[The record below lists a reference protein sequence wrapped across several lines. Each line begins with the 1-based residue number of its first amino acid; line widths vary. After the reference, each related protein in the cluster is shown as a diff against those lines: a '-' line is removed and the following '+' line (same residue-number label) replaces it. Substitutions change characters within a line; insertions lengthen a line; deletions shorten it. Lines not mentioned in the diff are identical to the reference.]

1 MEFVLIGEHDV
12 LASLSNELT
21 QSPEDFILYLEEAL
35 ESGELT
41 IDEVAQL
48 IRDFNESTPPEA

>member
-1 MEFVLIGEHDV
+1 MEFVLTGNYT
-12 LASLSNELT
+12 LLTRLSNDYM
-21 QSPEDFILYLEEAL
+21 QSPEDFITYLEEAL

-48 IRDFNESTPPEA
+48 IHDFNHKC

>member
-1 MEFVLIGEHDV
+1 MEFVLIGDHDL

-21 QSPEDFILYLEEAL
+21 QSPEDFLIYLEDAL

-41 IDEVAQL
+41 IDEVAQ
-48 IRDFNESTPPEA
+48 IIYDSNHRC

>member
-1 MEFVLIGEHDV
+1 MELVLIGEHDL
-12 LASLSNELT
+12 LAYLNNELT
-21 QSPEDFILYLEEAL
+21 QSTENFLIYLEEAL

-48 IRDFNESTPPEA
+48 VHDFNHRC

>member
-1 MEFVLIGEHDV
+1 MEFILIGDHDL

-21 QSPEDFILYLEEAL
+21 QSPEDFLIYLEEAL

-41 IDEVAQL
+41 IDEVAQ
-48 IRDFNESTPPEA
+48 IIYDHNHRC

>member
-1 MEFVLIGEHDV
+1 MEHILIGEHDL
-12 LASLSNELT
+12 LARLNNELT
-21 QSPEDFILYLEEAL
+21 QSPEDFLIYLEEAL

-48 IRDFNESTPPEA
+48 VHDFTGRN

>member
-12 LASLSNELT
+12 LDFLSNELT
-21 QSPEDFILYLEEAL
+21 QSPEDFLIYLEEAL

-48 IRDFNESTPPEA
+48 IHDFNHRC